1 MKRRLPF
8 LKTLP
13 ETFKHIKETKFCFS
27 DCSSINLYAC
37 DESRFG
43 LLSIPRRCLTA
54 KGIKPVLPYQHR
66 FQNCYLFGAY
76 SPVNG
81 DSLTLEMP
89 YCNTECF
96 QIFLDTLSEQQP
108 EEFKILLLDNGAF
121 HHSQSLNIPE
131 NIHLLFIPPYSPE
144 LNPAEQIWRYI
155 KDKMANIVFDS
166 MQTLSDNLCDVIQ
179 ALNKNI
185 IQSIVGWKLYNKC
198 IR

>member
-1 MKRRLPF
+1 MNILKKQSFDIRLC
-8 LKTLP
+8 T
-13 ETFKHIKETKFCFS
+13 
-27 DCSSINLYAC
+27 SINLYAV

-54 KGIKPVLPYQHR
+54 KGVKPIVPYQHR

-81 DSLTLEMP
+81 SSLTLEMP
-89 YCNTECF
+89 YCNAGCF
-96 QIFLDTLSEQQP
+96 QLFLDTLSARQP

-121 HHSQSLNIPE
+121 HHSSILKIPK

-155 KDKMANIVFDS
+155 KDNIANTIFENMQMLSDKLCEVV
-166 MQTLSDNLCDVIQ
+166 QTLSNDT
-179 ALNKNI
+179 
-185 IQSIVGWKLYNKC
+185 IQSITGWELYQKC
-198 IR
+198 IN